1 MTLLLTCKITMIC
14 ANHSNV
20 PSTGLVFA
28 LVKKMSAK
36 CFNNVSY
43 IFRLVRHGHNG
54 AALKQMLSK
63 ETFMITSLELL
74 LVQPMS

>member
-1 MTLLLTCKITMIC
+1 MIR

-20 PSTGLVFA
+20 PFTGLVFA
-28 LVKKMSAK
+28 LVKKMFAK
-36 CFNNVSY
+36 CFNNLSY
-43 IFRLVRHGHNG
+43 IFRLVRHGRNG

-63 ETFMITSLELL
+63 ETFMTTFLEWL

>member
-1 MTLLLTCKITMIC
+1 MTLLLICKITMIC
-14 ANHSNV
+14 PNHSNV

-54 AALKQMLSK
+54 TALKQMLSK
-63 ETFMITSLELL
+63 ETFMTISLDWL

>member
-1 MTLLLTCKITMIC
+1 MTLLLTCKITVIC

-54 AALKQMLSK
+54 TALKQMLSK
-63 ETFMITSLELL
+63 ETFMTTPLDWL
-74 LVQPMS
+74 LV

>member
-1 MTLLLTCKITMIC
+1 MIC

-54 AALKQMLSK
+54 TALKQMLSK
-63 ETFMITSLELL
+63 ETFMTTPLDWL
-74 LVQPMS
+74 LV